1 MLDKKNFYINGQWV
15 SPIDSRNYKVI
26 DPSSEE
32 PCAEI
37 SLGGKKDV
45 DKAVSAAKKAF
56 ETWAFTKK
64 EERLELL
71 EKLYV
76 IYKKRWAEMAKLISL
91 EMGAPIKFSTEM
103 QAATGAGHIKSFKQ
117 ILKDF
122 KFEKDLGEEKN
133 NQKLLYEPK
142 GVCALITPWNWPI
155 NQVNLKVIPALASAC
170 TVVLKPSEIAP
181 LSSMLLAEMIDEAKF
196 PSGVFNL
203 LNGDGAITGNALT
216 SHPDINMISFTGST
230 RAGALI
236 SQNAAKDFKRISL
249 ELGGKGANII
259 FKDADP
265 EAIARGVLRCF
276 RNSGQSCNAPT
287 RMLVEKS
294 IYDKTVEK
302 VKELANSTKVDA
314 PQKEGDHIGPVVSE
328 VQFNKIQTLI
338 QKGIDEGA
346 KLVAGGTGKP
356 KGLEKGYYVKPTVF
370 ADVNI
375 KWRLQEL
382 KFLVPYYL

>member
-15 SPIDSRNYKVI
+15 SPIEPRNYKVI

-122 KFEKDLGEEKN
+122 KFEKDLGEGKKLQSILILGKAMEKYSKALELNIDLKPQIIALQYLAGIQLIEIADQVDEFDEIILAIQSLEQAKGISSGIGTN
-133 NQKLLYEPK
+133 NEKLLK
-142 GVCALITPWNWPI
+142 D
-155 NQVNLKVIPALASAC
+155 LKNK
-170 TVVLKPSEIAP
+170 LKKLDNYKTGMIIDHKMSEARY
-181 LSSMLLAEMIDEAKF
+181 L
-196 PSGVFNL
+196 
-203 LNGDGAITGNALT
+203 
-216 SHPDINMISFTGST
+216 
-230 RAGALI
+230 
-236 SQNAAKDFKRISL
+236 Q
-249 ELGGKGANII
+249 
-259 FKDADP
+259 
-265 EAIARGVLRCF
+265 AIARSPRLTIGMTLPLIEDLLGAPHEKII
-276 RNSGQSCNAPT
+276 SEKNA
-287 RMLVEKS
+287 
-294 IYDKTVEK
+294 
-302 VKELANSTKVDA
+302 KEEQLW
-314 PQKEGDHIGPVVSE
+314 I
-328 VQFNKIQTLI
+328 
-338 QKGIDEGA
+338 
-346 KLVAGGTGKP
+346 
-356 KGLEKGYYVKPTVF
+356 
-370 ADVNI
+370 
-375 KWRLQEL
+375 
-382 KFLVPYYL
+382 YYLNEKQLQLSFKDFILFKIEEL